1 VTENNSEYPRKPSIP
16 QFLLG
21 VFVVWQLFFLLMSN
35 FLPFV
40 PHGKEEHDELTD
52 DLTLHGQATKVEPLQ
67 SAIEGLA
74 LVTDRWLEVTGQLQ
88 GWSLFAPTFPP
99 QAGFVSVEL
108 RWNNVNAPDR
118 EILSSRFEPQDP
130 LHYFRIPDSDGR
142 LFNFE
147 SRLCILPNYK
157 TQQTVAEDPE
167 GWKEAITDRVRA
179 QWKSIRAYLRW
190 RCRDHVPPPEEMIL
204 VIHLYETPEPY
215 EKPWKPAGPFARPLA
230 RWRPGVEPTVGCL
243 PVEVCTDPAARRFE
257 WIPIDEKTSGG
268 R

>member
-1 VTENNSEYPRKPSIP
+1 MDTPYLRKPSIP
-16 QFLLG
+16 RFLLG
-21 VFVVWQLFFLLMSN
+21 LFVVWQLFFLLMSN

-52 DLTLHGQATKVEPLQ
+52 DLTLHGQATGVRPLQ
-67 SAIEGLA
+67 NAVEGLA

-99 QAGFVSVEL
+99 QAGFVAVEL
-108 RWNNVNAPDR
+108 RWNNFSPPLG
-118 EILSSRFEPQDP
+118 ETLLSRFEPEDP
-130 LHYFRIPDSDGR
+130 LHYFRVPDSHGR

-147 SRLCILPNYK
+147 SRLCILANYRVP
-157 TQQTVAEDPE
+157 QAVADDPDK
-167 GWKEAITDRVRA
+167 WKEEITGRVRT

-190 RCRDHVPPPEEMIL
+190 RSRGQVLPPDEATL
-204 VIHLYETPEPY
+204 VIHLYETPGPY
-215 EKPWKPAGPFARPLA
+215 EKPWEPAGPFTRPLA
-230 RWRPGVEPTVGCL
+230 RWRPGVEPPPRCL

-257 WIPIDEKTSGG
+257 WISNEEQPSHG